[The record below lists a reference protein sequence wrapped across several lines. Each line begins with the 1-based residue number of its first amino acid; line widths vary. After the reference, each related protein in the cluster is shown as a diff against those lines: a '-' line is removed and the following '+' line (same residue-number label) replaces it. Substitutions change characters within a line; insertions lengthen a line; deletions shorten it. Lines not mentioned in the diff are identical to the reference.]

1 MSTTPPRTQDNVAAD
16 AALPLDAADDWTVI
30 PAPRPMRAVADPA
43 TVPYPK
49 ELAVM
54 VGEATFTAE
63 DYPALRLKH
72 GKYAVLLLRSPGSIS
87 ACLAVTSIIKV
98 GILGRH
104 TKAVPVK
111 AVAEY
116 LTPDEQEL
124 LAAYTEVLVCAPP
137 LDAGMAIVLADIAMS
152 EESFFGMKLPMLVSL
167 DAILGFTPERVYPAV
182 SEMLR
187 YLASATAAYRSR
199 IEQVEPPTGEWNIYT
214 RGGALPPP
222 DRLTNAIKGFANHS
236 TRVYPPLPP
245 IDDDEVDALLRVHDM
260 LAGHQ
265 MVLEA
270 GQLIAEA
277 LRSPMFARLCHRPEI
292 FAKDREPRLAA
303 RWGDFGLTMLG
314 YLFSEELTH
323 AAHRELKEP
332 VTLAAP
338 YVLTLKEVV
347 ALGVPH
353 APRDVAHGVQRLDT
367 YVGGY
372 LAELDLRRTLIT
384 GSAMAAA
391 LIVTDVERECYE
403 RSTWGRYVNEVVAPA
418 TRPAEDS
425 GDEAPLNEAPEED
438 PAPAEAKVPAAE
450 TKSPAAET
458 PVAHFEGWRDARYG
472 SGYESYLAAH
482 YPPTKTIPRDRGAYA
497 RLVALIRK
505 HPDETSAEYKTDVL
519 DDDSVALTLTARRE
533 AHDHSAVE
541 ELTAVLDVQGGADV
555 DMSVVVETNEEF
567 DAVVQGHYAVIR
579 ARYPAAVLKKALRED
594 PADPRYNWTISCVG
608 SPTFRPVEL
617 YRASFNHVVTHHVG
631 MVSGAYTSMFSEAP
645 QFVMSARLAL
655 SMARLATPNYY
666 YFASRK
672 TSPQHVVMKYKMR
685 GFGLEAFPPGIQ
697 NALGAVFSQDPDW
710 RVEDYDDSTLSFP
723 ALYGKGNFSAY
734 SLAAELTARD
744 FRL

>member
-1 MSTTPPRTQDNVAAD
+1 MSTEPSQPRFARDNVAS
-16 AALPLDAADDWTVI
+16 LDAEASLAAEAPPAEEWTVI
-30 PAPRPMRAVADPA
+30 PALRPARAVVDPA

-72 GKYAVLLLRSPGSIS
+72 GKYSVLLLRGTGGIS

-116 LTPDEQEL
+116 LSPDEYALIETYDE
-124 LAAYTEVLVCAPP
+124 ALVCAPP

-152 EESFFGMKLPMLVSL
+152 EESFFGMKLPMLISL
-167 DAILGFTPERVYPAV
+167 DAIIGFTAERVTPAV
-182 SEMLR
+182 GEMIR
-187 YLASATAAYRSR
+187 YLASVTAAYRSR

-245 IDDDEVDALLRVHDM
+245 VDDEEVDALLRIHDM
-260 LAGHQ
+260 LVGHQ
-265 MVLEA
+265 MVSEA
-270 GQLIAEA
+270 GQLITEA

-292 FAKDREPRLAA
+292 FAADRVPRLEAQ
-303 RWGDFGLTMLG
+303 WPNFGPAMLD
-314 YLFSEELTH
+314 YLFSEEVTH
-323 AAHRELKEP
+323 AARRDAKPEP

-338 YVLTLKEVV
+338 YVLTLKEVI

-353 APRDVAHGVQRLDT
+353 APRDEAHAFQRLDT

-372 LAELDLRRTLIT
+372 LAELDLRHTLIT

-391 LIVTDVERECYE
+391 LIVTDVER
-403 RSTWGRYVNEVVAPA
+403 TRYKRTSWARYQNEVLPPQPTLAAPSLVQ
-418 TRPAEDS
+418 TEDS
-425 GDEAPLNEAPEED
+425 EDEAPEAEAPKTEA
-438 PAPAEAKVPAAE
+438 PAPAEAKAVPSYEEWRAALYE
-450 TKSPAAET
+450 T
-458 PVAHFEGWRDARYG
+458 
-472 SGYESYLAAH
+472 YLAAH
-482 YPPTKTIPRDRGAYA
+482 YPPTKTVPRDRDAYV
-497 RLVALIRK
+497 RLVTLIRE
-505 HPDETSAEYKTDVL
+505 HPDETSVEYKTDVL
-519 DDDSVALTLTARRE
+519 DDGSVVLTLTARRE
-533 AHDHSAVE
+533 AHDHSAIE

-555 DMSVVVETNEEF
+555 DMSVVVESNEEF
-567 DAVVQGHYAVIR
+567 DAVAQAHYAVIR
-579 ARYPAAVLKKALRED
+579 ARYPEAVLKKVLRED
-594 PADPRYNWTISCVG
+594 PADPRYNWSITCAG

-631 MVSGAYTSMFSEAP
+631 MVSGAYTAALAASEPP
-645 QFVMSARLAL
+645 QFVMSARLAI

-685 GFGLEAFPPGIQ
+685 GFSLESFPSGIQ
-697 NALGAVFSQDPDW
+697 AAIGAVFSQDPSW
-710 RVEDYDDSTLSFP
+710 RAEDYDEDTLCYP

-734 SLAAELTARD
+734 SIAAELGAIA
-744 FRL
+744 